1 MTSSLSGNQHFLSGH
16 QIISLYFNANS
27 SFPKNIPNLSHFTP
41 SLQFNSVLILS
52 HNTTLSK
59 LGPNSVQSGES
70 SIEVEG
76 SGEIITIISREFS
89 LQGEE
94 DKMKCFCF
102 LQDRLNGSQSP
113 SDSRSRYI
121 YIFVFISLL
130 LPPAP
135 LQTLKEGV
143 KILIRNVERRLG
155 NQDCWG
161 RGRGKGSCVFK
172 FAFQVA
178 FLNTIKQT
186 EAEKLERQS
195 KETKAK
201 ARATGW
207 GPGPCRSRPLR
218 K

>member
-1 MTSSLSGNQHFLSGH
+1 MTPSLSGNQHFLSGH

-41 SLQFNSVLILS
+41 SLQFNSILILS
-52 HNTTLSK
+52 YNTTLSK

-102 LQDRLNGSQSP
+102 LQDRLDGLSP
-113 SDSRSRYI
+113 SDSRPRYI

-143 KILIRNVERRLG
+143 KIFIRNVERLG

-161 RGRGKGSCVFK
+161 RGRGAWELCLQVCVPSGF
-172 FAFQVA
+172 
-178 FLNTIKQT
+178 
-186 EAEKLERQS
+186 S
-195 KETKAK
+195 
-201 ARATGW
+201 
-207 GPGPCRSRPLR
+207 
-218 K
+218 